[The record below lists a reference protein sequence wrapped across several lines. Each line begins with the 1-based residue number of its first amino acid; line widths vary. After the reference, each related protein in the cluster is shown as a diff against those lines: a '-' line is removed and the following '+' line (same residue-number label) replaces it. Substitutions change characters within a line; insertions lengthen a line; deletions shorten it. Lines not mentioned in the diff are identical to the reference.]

1 MSVADGWLLSCL
13 RKRFYRTIEIEV
25 SPKEFT
31 YRYKDR
37 EHRVPTRGYLRKS
50 GGDDWGYQFEEKCE
64 TTEHVPIDL
73 SCVVP
78 LEFRP
83 DIGKVLAAFLW
94 YGMRPLCNRLV
105 RPALGFKGIER
116 FDTGLGFEY
125 AAFREAGAQIAADG
139 EVHFQVQATPATKQ

>member
-25 SPKEFT
+25 SPKESA

-37 EHRVPTRGYLRKS
+37 ERRVPTRGYLRKG
-50 GGDDWGYQFEEKCE
+50 GGDDWGYQFDEKRQ

-73 SCVVP
+73 SCEVP

-105 RPALGFKGIER
+105 RPALVFKGIER
-116 FDTGLGFEY
+116 FDTGFGFEY
-125 AAFREAGAQIAADG
+125 AAFREAGAEIAVEA
-139 EVHFQVQATPATKQ
+139 HFQTQATPSTTT